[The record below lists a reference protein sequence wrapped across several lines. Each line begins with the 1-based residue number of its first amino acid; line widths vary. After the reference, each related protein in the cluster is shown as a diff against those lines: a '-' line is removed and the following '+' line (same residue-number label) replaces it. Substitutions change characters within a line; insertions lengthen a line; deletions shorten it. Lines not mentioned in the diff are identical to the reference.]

1 MASRRDLSPEDATLW
16 RHVVRNVN
24 PFHTSR
30 HPTEET
36 VPEPPPVEAKKSPVQ
51 RLREPAP
58 LVAPAP
64 QPALA
69 VGKVVDM
76 DKRTARRLKRGEL
89 PVDGRIDLHG
99 LTLDQAHGALTSY
112 LRGAHNRGAR
122 CVVVVTGKG
131 KGGEGPNGEKTG
143 KIRRETP
150 HWLNQSALRPLVLA
164 VTEARTHDGGTGA
177 FYVLLKRKR

>member
-1 MASRRDLSPEDATLW
+1 VASRRDLSPEDAHLW

-24 PFHTSR
+24 PFHTPR
-30 HPTEET
+30 HPTVE
-36 VPEPPPVEAKKSPVQ
+36 VAPEPPPTESKKPSVYRP
-51 RLREPAP
+51 REPV
-58 LVAPAP
+58 VAPRAP

-76 DKRTARRLKRGEL
+76 DKNMARRLKRGEL

-99 LTLDQAHGALTSY
+99 LTLDQAHGALSSFI
-112 LRGAHNRGAR
+112 RGAYGRGAR

-131 KGGEGPNGEKTG
+131 QGGDGTG

-150 HWLNQSALRPLVLA
+150 HWLNQASLRPLVLA
-164 VTEARTHDGGTGA
+164 VTEARAHDGGTGA
-177 FYVLLKRKR
+177 FYVLLKRRR

>member
-1 MASRRDLSPEDATLW
+1 LASRRDLSPEDAHLW

-24 PFHTSR
+24 PFHAPR
-30 HPTEET
+30 HPTEDA
-36 VPEPPPVEAKKSPVQ
+36 VPEPPPAETKKPSVHRP
-51 RLREPAP
+51 RELAA
-58 LVAPAP
+58 VAPPAS
-64 QPALA
+64 QPALT

-76 DKRTARRLKRGEL
+76 DRRTARRLKRGEL

-99 LTLDQAHGALTSY
+99 LTLDQAQGALVSY
-112 LRGAHNRGAR
+112 IRNAHNRGAR

-131 KGGEGPNGEKTG
+131 KGGEGTG

-150 HWLNQSALRPLVLA
+150 YWLNQTALRPLVLA
-164 VTEARTHDGGTGA
+164 VTEARTHDGGAGA

>member
-24 PFHTSR
+24 PFHALR
-30 HPTEET
+30 HPSAET
-36 VPEPPPVEAKKSPVQ
+36 APEPPPVETKKSPVQ

-58 LVAPAP
+58 AAVPAP
-64 QPALA
+64 QSVLA

-131 KGGEGPNGEKTG
+131 KGGEGTG

-150 HWLNQSALRPLVLA
+150 HWLNQAALRPLVLA